1 MIDRHLL
8 NKMVEAI
15 AEASPDWRWVRFTR
29 TPNGDPLG
37 GWRGTPVES
46 DFLTWELDLMDAGG
60 WSLSSRAID
69 KGEIQ
74 LRKRA
79 VGCLS
84 HREALSR
91 MLKAIKR
98 HTRERFSIANGGDL

>member
-1 MIDRHLL
+1 MIDQPLL
-8 NKMVEAI
+8 NKL
-15 AEASPDWRWVRFTR
+15 AEAPPRWRWVRFTR

-37 GWRGTPVES
+37 GWRGTPAES
-46 DFLTWELDLMDAGG
+46 AFLTWELDLMDAGS
-60 WSLSSRAID
+60 WSLSSRTID

-74 LRKRA
+74 HRKRA
-79 VGCLS
+79 GGCLS

-98 HTRERFSIANGGDL
+98 HTRERFSIANVGDL